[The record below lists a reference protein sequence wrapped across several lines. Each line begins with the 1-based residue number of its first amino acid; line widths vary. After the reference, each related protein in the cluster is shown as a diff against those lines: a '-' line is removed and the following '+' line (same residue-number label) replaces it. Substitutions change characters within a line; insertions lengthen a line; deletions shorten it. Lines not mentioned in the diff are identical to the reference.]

1 MIKTVDSLPR
11 INPKEITDLNRT
23 TPQKEKFLLFCVL
36 CAGKSSDVMAEKLE
50 QLLEPVKPGGWPRY
64 EMKATPLDYLVN
76 LLRNGR
82 LREVLERHKIGKY
95 DLLTKFVTYLR
106 DWPKPFG
113 GFPERSWKE
122 LYDYRDGKN
131 GRDLLP
137 VTEQERHTLVHAPGI
152 SYKTAS
158 LYRMHCFGDK
168 IACLDTHVLRW
179 LRVQGFKGVPKASP
193 SNWDTYRHWENV
205 FLGECY
211 KREVEPN
218 HFDLDLWKQATK
230 KSQSVHL

>member
-1 MIKTVDSLPR
+1 MIKTINSLPR

-23 TPQKEKFLLFCVL
+23 KAQKEKFLLFCVL

-50 QLLEPVKPGGWPRY
+50 QLLDPVDSSGPRW
-64 EMKATPLDYLVN
+64 ELKATPLEYLVN
-76 LLRNGR
+76 LLRSGR
-82 LREVLERHKIGKY
+82 LREVLEKHKIGKY
-95 DLLTKFVTYLR
+95 DLLTKFVEKVKR
-106 DWPKPFG
+106 NFDA
-113 GFPERSWKE
+113 RIV
-122 LYDYRDGKN
+122 
-131 GRDLLP
+131 RDLYPTAEWKREAL
-137 VTEQERHTLVHAPGI
+137 VTIPGI

-179 LRVQGFKGVPKASP
+179 LRTEGFKGVPKASP

-230 KSQSVHL
+230 KSQSARI

>member
-1 MIKTVDSLPR
+1 MIRTINSLPR

-23 TPQKEKFLLFCVL
+23 KAQKEKFLLFCVL

-50 QLLEPVKPGGWPRY
+50 QLLEPVDSSGPRW
-64 EMKATPLDYLVN
+64 ELKATPLDYLVN
-76 LLRNGR
+76 LLRSGR
-82 LREVLERHKIGKY
+82 LREVLEKHKIGKY
-95 DLLTKFVTYLR
+95 KLFTDFVTYVQKWNYATHPTYNITDMKR
-106 DWPKPFG
+106 AG
-113 GFPERSWKE
+113 
-122 LYDYRDGKN
+122 
-131 GRDLLP
+131 
-137 VTEQERHTLVHAPGI
+137 LVLAPGI

-179 LRVQGFKGVPKASP
+179 LRNEGFKGVPKASP
-193 SNWDTYRHWENV
+193 SNWDVYRHWENV

-230 KSQSVHL
+230 K

>member
-1 MIKTVDSLPR
+1 MIKTINSLPR

-23 TPQKEKFLLFCVL
+23 KAQKEKFLLFCVL

-50 QLLEPVKPGGWPRY
+50 QLLEPVNSSGPRF
-64 EMKATPLDYLVN
+64 ELKATPLNYLVN

-82 LREVLERHKIGKY
+82 LREVLEKHKIGKY
-95 DLLTKFVTYLR
+95 KLLTDFVE
-106 DWPKPFG
+106 F
-113 GFPERSWKE
+113 
-122 LYDYRDGKN
+122 LYPVVSDKVTEWDRDG
-131 GRDLLP
+131 
-137 VTEQERHTLVHAPGI
+137 LVLAPGI

-158 LYRMHCFGDK
+158 LYRTHCFGDK

-218 HFDLDLWKQATK
+218 HFDLDLWKQATT
-230 KSQSVHL
+230 KSQSTRL

>member
-1 MIKTVDSLPR
+1 MIQTVDSLPR

-23 TPQKEKFLLFCVL
+23 KAQKEKFLLFCVL

-50 QLLEPVKPGGWPRY
+50 QLLEPLKPSTDGVIRLT
-64 EMKATPLDYLVN
+64 KTTPLNYLVN
-76 LLRNGR
+76 LLRSGR
-82 LREVLERHKIGKY
+82 LREVLEQHKIGKY
-95 DLLTKFVTYLR
+95 KLLTDFVEFLKLR
-106 DWPKPFG
+106 TSRWGENRIVDW
-113 GFPERSWKE
+113 
-122 LYDYRDGKN
+122 DRDG
-131 GRDLLP
+131 
-137 VTEQERHTLVHAPGI
+137 LVAAPGI

-179 LRVQGFKGVPKASP
+179 LRNEGFKGVPKASP

-211 KREVEPN
+211 KRDVEPN
-218 HFDLDLWKQATK
+218 HFDLDLWKQATT
-230 KSQSVHL
+230 KSQSARL

>member
-1 MIKTVDSLPR
+1 MIRTINSLPR
-11 INPKEITDLNRT
+11 INPKEITNLNRT
-23 TPQKEKFLLFCVL
+23 KAQKEKFLLFCVL

-50 QLLEPVKPGGWPRY
+50 QLLEPVNSTGPRF
-64 EMKATPLDYLVN
+64 ELKATPLDYLVN

-82 LREVLERHKIGKY
+82 LREVLEKHKIGKY
-95 DLLTKFVTYLR
+95 KLLTDFVEFL
-106 DWPKPFG
+106 KPLVMHYKVT
-113 GFPERSWKE
+113 EM
-122 LYDYRDGKN
+122 DRDG
-131 GRDLLP
+131 
-137 VTEQERHTLVHAPGI
+137 LVLAPGI

-179 LRVQGFKGVPKASP
+179 LRNEGFKGVPKASP
-193 SNWDTYRHWENV
+193 SNWDIYRHWENV

-230 KSQSVHL
+230 KSQSARI

>member
-1 MIKTVDSLPR
+1 MIQTVDALPR

-23 TPQKEKFLLFCVL
+23 KPQKEKFLLFCVL

-50 QLLEPVKPGGWPRY
+50 QLLEPVNPGGWPRF
-64 EMKATPLDYLVN
+64 ELKAAPLDYLVN

-82 LREVLERHKIGKY
+82 LREVLEKHKIGKY
-95 DLLTKFVTYLR
+95 KLLTDFVAFLEPLVMHYKVTEW
-106 DWPKPFG
+106 D
-113 GFPERSWKE
+113 
-122 LYDYRDGKN
+122 RDG
-131 GRDLLP
+131 
-137 VTEQERHTLVHAPGI
+137 LVLAPGI

-158 LYRMHCFGDK
+158 LYRMHCFGDR

-179 LRVQGFKGVPKASP
+179 LRNEGFKGVPKASP

-211 KREVEPN
+211 KRDVEPN
-218 HFDLDLWKQATK
+218 HFDLDLWKKATT
-230 KSQSVHL
+230 KSQSVRL

>member
-50 QLLEPVKPGGWPRY
+50 QLLEPLKQCRW
-64 EMKATPLDYLVN
+64 TPLKYLVN
-76 LLRNGR
+76 LLVNRR
-82 LREVLERHKIGKY
+82 LREVLEQHKIGKY
-95 DLLTKFVTYLR
+95 KLFTDFVTYVQKWNYATHPTYNITDMKR
-106 DWPKPFG
+106 AG
-113 GFPERSWKE
+113 
-122 LYDYRDGKN
+122 
-131 GRDLLP
+131 
-137 VTEQERHTLVHAPGI
+137 LVLAPGI

-179 LRVQGFKGVPKASP
+179 LRNEGFKGVPKASP

-211 KREVEPN
+211 KRDVEPN
-218 HFDLDLWKQATK
+218 HFDLDLWKQATT
-230 KSQSVHL
+230 KSQSARL

>member
-1 MIKTVDSLPR
+1 MIRTINSLPR

-23 TPQKEKFLLFCVL
+23 KAQKEKFLLFCVL

-50 QLLEPVKPGGWPRY
+50 QLLEPVNSGPPRF
-64 EMKATPLDYLVN
+64 ELKATPLDYLVN

-82 LREVLERHKIGKY
+82 LREVLEKHKIGKY
-95 DLLTKFVTYLR
+95 KLLTDFVTYLR
-106 DWPKPFG
+106 DWPI
-113 GFPERSWKE
+113 RAA
-122 LYDYRDGKN
+122 LT
-131 GRDLLP
+131 
-137 VTEQERHTLVHAPGI
+137 VTEQDRSTLVHAPGI

-158 LYRMHCFGDK
+158 LYRMHCFGDR

-193 SNWDTYRHWENV
+193 SNWDVYRHWENV

-230 KSQSVHL
+230 KSQIVRI

>member
-1 MIKTVDSLPR
+1 MIRTINSLPR

-23 TPQKEKFLLFCVL
+23 TAQREKFLLFCVL

-50 QLLEPVKPGGWPRY
+50 QLLEPVNSSGPRF
-64 EMKATPLDYLVN
+64 ELKATPLDYLIN
-76 LLRNGR
+76 LLRSGR
-82 LREVLERHKIGKY
+82 LREVLEKHKIGKY
-95 DLLTKFVTYLR
+95 DLLTKFVEKVKRNLDAR
-106 DWPKPFG
+106 IKDWD
-113 GFPERSWKE
+113 SA
-122 LYDYRDGKN
+122 
-131 GRDLLP
+131 
-137 VTEQERHTLVHAPGI
+137 VTNYPTTEWSRKALVTIPGI

-179 LRVQGFKGVPKASP
+179 LRTEGFKGVPKASP
-193 SNWDTYRHWENV
+193 SNWDIYRHWENV

-230 KSQSVHL
+230 K

>member
-1 MIKTVDSLPR
+1 MIKTINSLPR

-23 TPQKEKFLLFCVL
+23 KPQKEKFLLFCVL

-50 QLLEPVKPGGWPRY
+50 QLLDPVDSSGPRW
-64 EMKATPLDYLVN
+64 ELRATPLEYLVN
-76 LLRNGR
+76 LLRSGR
-82 LREVLERHKIGKY
+82 LREVLEKHKIGKY
-95 DLLTKFVTYLR
+95 DLLTKFVEKVKRNFDARIVRNLYPTA
-106 DWPKPFG
+106 
-113 GFPERSWKE
+113 EWKRE
-122 LYDYRDGKN
+122 AL
-131 GRDLLP
+131 
-137 VTEQERHTLVHAPGI
+137 VTIPGI

-179 LRVQGFKGVPKASP
+179 LRTEGFKGVPKASP

-211 KREVEPN
+211 KRDVEPN
-218 HFDLDLWKQATK
+218 HFDLDLWKQATT
-230 KSQSVHL
+230 KSQSDRL

>member
-1 MIKTVDSLPR
+1 MIKTINSLPR

-23 TPQKEKFLLFCVL
+23 KPQKEKFLLFCVL

-50 QLLEPVKPGGWPRY
+50 QLLEPVNSSGPRF
-64 EMKATPLDYLVN
+64 ELKATPLDYLVN

-82 LREVLERHKIGKY
+82 LREVLEKHKIGKY
-95 DLLTKFVTYLR
+95 KLLTDFVAFFEPLVMHY
-106 DWPKPFG
+106 KKQ
-113 GFPERSWKE
+113 E
-122 LYDYRDGKN
+122 
-131 GRDLLP
+131 
-137 VTEQERHTLVHAPGI
+137 VTEWDRDELVLAPGI

-193 SNWDTYRHWENV
+193 SNWDIYRHWENV

-230 KSQSVHL
+230 KSQSARI